1 MCRCDRASVTA
12 MAVHL
17 TPEERLRRG
26 RKVRLHLIAA
36 LLTLLVLIAVNAIFS
51 SRYPWWLWVLTAWMP
66 LIAGHTA
73 WGMGLFDR
81 AGKEP

>member
-1 MCRCDRASVTA
+1 MCRCDRDPVIS

-26 RKVRLHLIAA
+26 RQVRLHLIVG
-36 LLTLLVLIAVNAIFS
+36 LLTLLVLIAVNALFS

-73 WGMGLFDR
+73 WAMGLFDR